1 MVNTEIRKQLL
12 AKLRISKQAISQQAK
27 KIKENYGPMTTDE
40 AVYIIAHQNKIDLSK
55 YLSVGQV
62 DRIRSLVP
70 KSIGTKES
78 TVVSKKPEK
87 STKKPR
93 KTETLYPLV
102 PEVTIQKAI
111 KIGEETYPLI
121 YVLEASIRNLIKK
134 QLTLKYGSDWWNKA
148 NIKNTRD
155 NVEKTIIKEEKY
167 PYREKRGKD
176 KLSYTNFEDLK
187 RIIMNEQSAFLS
199 VIVDFQWFD
208 SRMNEIYM
216 ARNALAHSTDISK
229 DDHNRIDLFFRDWA
243 RLLENS
249 GIK

>member
-1 MVNTEIRKQLL
+1 MLNKEIRLQLL
-12 AKLRISKQAISQQAK
+12 AKLKISKQAISKQAK
-27 KIKENYGPMTTDE
+27 KIKENYGPMSTDE

-55 YLSVGQV
+55 YLSIGEV

-70 KSIGTKES
+70 KSIGIKTSDEPHAKKVKIKGRQQKKENS
-78 TVVSKKPEK
+78 
-87 STKKPR
+87 
-93 KTETLYPLV
+93 YPLV
-102 PEVTIQKAI
+102 LEATIQKAI
-111 KIGEETYPLI
+111 KIGEETYPLVF
-121 YVLEASIRNLIKK
+121 VLEASIRNLIIK
-134 QLTLKYGSDWWNKA
+134 QLNAKYGTDWWNQA
-148 NIKNTRD
+148 NIKNIRE
-155 NVEKTIIKEEKY
+155 NVEKTIVKEEKY

-187 RIIMNEQSAFLS
+187 RIIMNEQSAFSS

-243 RLLENS
+243 RLLENG